1 MVFLVL
7 MSAAVAS
14 PSGPGGYTRSAA
26 RMGKVEEVKEQE
38 QVQGWGEF
46 IQDLMVKKVNFR
58 GTGKM
63 KK

>member
-46 IQDLMVKKVNFR
+46 YLIQDLMVKKVNLR
-58 GTGKM
+58 GTGK
-63 KK
+63 